1 MILST
6 LEKYEIKLI
15 APYICMALFYY
26 PKILLRNNRRFQAW
40 GQTMSLKASFYCFF
54 GQLIGDSTVNDQVIF
69 AFQAKIN
76 SNNPKEVQF
85 SNWINNH
92 ELYKQNRKEC
102 NSDYESFQDEV
113 YKLQDSMLPLA
124 ETL

>member
-1 MILST
+1 MILSMI
-6 LEKYEIKLI
+6 EKYEIKLTV
-15 APYICMALFYY
+15 PYICMALFYY
-26 PKILLRNNRRFQAW
+26 PKRRI
-40 GQTMSLKASFYCFF
+40 TMLTIRSKSISLS
-54 GQLIGDSTVNDQVIF
+54 GDSTVNDQVVF
-69 AFQAKIN
+69 AFQASIN

-85 SNWINNH
+85 SNWINDH

-113 YKLQDSMLPLA
+113 YKLQDSMLLSV

>member
-1 MILST
+1 MILSKI
-6 LEKYEIKLI
+6 EKYEIKLI
-15 APYICMALFYY
+15 APYICMALFITQ
-26 PKILLRNNRRFQAW
+26 KETAMLTIRSKSI
-40 GQTMSLKASFYCFF
+40 SLS
-54 GQLIGDSTVNDQVIF
+54 GGSTVNDQVVF
-69 AFQAKIN
+69 AFQASIN

-85 SNWINNH
+85 SNWINDH

-113 YKLQDSMLPLA
+113 YKLQDSMLPSA